1 MRSALLIALA
11 ALAAGLVAS
20 GCSKKVVGGPG
31 GFPPVQ
37 VVAVAAKRQPVTE
50 SLSLIGSLVADEMV
64 EIKAETDGTVEEI
77 LFNEGQRVEKGQLLI
92 RLDETKFATAL
103 AEAESNFKLSQ
114 ANFERAKQLFADK
127 LISQQEYDQTAANF
141 DVNRALLDRRKRE
154 LKDAR
159 IYAPFSGIMGAR
171 NFSPGQVIARNTVLS
186 WLVDLDPIK
195 VELNVPERFLSQ
207 VQVRQTLDLKVAA
220 FPTNRFQGKV
230 YFVAPSVDSNTRT
243 TLVKAEIPNPK
254 RELKPGMFAN
264 LDLTVNVREDSIVI
278 PEVALSQLL
287 DGNRAIVFAV
297 DTNSTVQL
305 RPVKLGLR
313 LAGQVE
319 IVGIERGDHKDFQD
333 PPYYDPAAMSGNRI
347 VVGAFN
353 ITDRLPVGKI
363 RVARL
368 HLHVSG
374 GAKPVYAVNLVVAG
388 DKEGKPLAAQASF
401 GLGKSEGEE
410 K

>member
-1 MRSALLIALA
+1 MRSALLTSSV

-20 GCSKKVVGGPG
+20 GCSKKAAGGPG

-37 VVAVAAKRQPVTE
+37 VIAVTAKRQPVTE
-50 SLSLIGSLVADEMV
+50 SLSLIGSLAANEMV
-64 EIKAETDGTVEEI
+64 EIKAETDGTVEDI
-77 LFNEGQRVEKGQLLI
+77 LFNEGQRVEKGRLLI

-114 ANFERAKQLFADK
+114 ANFARAKQLFADK

-141 DVNRALLDRRKRE
+141 DVNQALLDRRKRE

-171 NFSPGQVIARNTVLS
+171 NISPGQVIAKNTVLS

-207 VQVRQTLDLKVAA
+207 VQVGQTLDLKVASYS
-220 FPTNRFQGKV
+220 TNRFQGKV
-230 YFVAPSVDSNTRT
+230 YFVAPSVDPNTRT
-243 TLVKAEIPNPK
+243 TLVKAQIPNPR

-264 LDLTVNVREDSIVI
+264 LDLTVNVRENSIVI

-319 IVGIERGDHKDFQD
+319 IVGGLEAGEK
-333 PPYYDPAAMSGNRI
+333 
-347 VVGAFN
+347 VVVEG
-353 ITDRLPVGKI
+353 VQKI
-363 RVARL
+363 
-368 HLHVSG
+368 G
-374 GAKPVYAVNLVVAG
+374 PGAKVKLAPVEAAAPYL
-388 DKEGKPLAAQASF
+388 KPS
-401 GLGKSEGEE
+401 
-410 K
+410 